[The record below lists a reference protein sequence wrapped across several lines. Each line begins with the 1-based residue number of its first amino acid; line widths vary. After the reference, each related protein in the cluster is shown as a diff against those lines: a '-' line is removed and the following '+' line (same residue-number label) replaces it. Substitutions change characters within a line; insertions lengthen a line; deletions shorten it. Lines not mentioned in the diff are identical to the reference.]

1 MKVIK
6 TNETNLDIKVTD
18 LTARVTKIEA
28 LLGTMGDTG
37 DSIDARIT
45 KLELESKNIN
55 INITDIEKTEIDIT
69 KEITAL

>member
-1 MKVIK
+1 MKVIQ

>member
-1 MKVIK
+1 VKVIK

-18 LTARVTKIEA
+18 LSARVTKIEA

-45 KLELESKNIN
+45 KLELESKNIK

>member
-18 LTARVTKIEA
+18 LSARVTKIEA

-45 KLELESKNIN
+45 KLELESKNIK